1 MAFITTSY
9 FAISRY
15 FEGTK
20 ISIARHNNPKFV
32 GKLDEIQTLFAPSAE
47 LLKDYKH
54 GRIDWREYTKRYTR
68 EQRQHFREK
77 PEDFRGLLDRAS
89 VEDIAL
95 LCYEKY
101 VGRDTKCHRFLL
113 YEMLKKV
120 AEKEDYDVNFL
131 DETFRVK

>member
-1 MAFITTSY
+1 MMLV
-9 FAISRY
+9 
-15 FEGTK
+15 K
-20 ISIARHNNPKFV
+20 
-32 GKLDEIQTLFAPSAE
+32 DETGIYNRAN
-47 LLKDYKH
+47 
-54 GRIDWREYTKRYTR
+54 
-68 EQRQHFREK
+68 QRFRKKEK